1 MAKGTQLVNAVI
13 TALEQIS
20 TGNGYHTTAGA
31 DVRRGR
37 PEHLTIE
44 QHHLPLIT
52 VSSITAGSASIKPRS
67 NRKDREIQVVG
78 LVDAAQDDYEPD
90 LDRLDEDLTRALAQ
104 LTDIDA
110 LPGTMQIQ
118 ISGGDYTHPEG
129 GSNTAAVSYTV
140 TISYAL
146 TFNHEG

>member
-1 MAKGTQLVNAVI
+1 MSKGTEYVDTVI
-13 TALEQIS
+13 AALRVIS
-20 TGNGYHTTAGA
+20 PHSGYHTTAGS

-52 VSSITAGSASIKPRS
+52 VSSTTAGSSTVKPRS

-90 LDRLDEDLTRALAQ
+90 LDKLDEDLTRALAP

-110 LPGTMQIQ
+110 LPGAMQIQ
-118 ISGGDYTHPEG
+118 ITGGDYTHPEG

-146 TFNHEG
+146 TFNNEG